1 MLNKMVCAVVA
12 GLAFACAAQ
21 AEDEKQIQ
29 APVTASATPEPVQ
42 LSDAELDEVTAG
54 ITVVLFTPGKGG
66 VTINEPNRTI
76 VITGGSPSTFGFV
89 LTPNGKFITI
99 PGGGF

>member
-1 MLNKMVCAVVA
+1 MLKKLACGIVA
-12 GLAFACAAQ
+12 AFALVCAAQ
-21 AEDEKQIQ
+21 AEEEKQTRA
-29 APVTASATPEPVQ
+29 APGTPEPVR

-54 ITVVLFTPGKGG
+54 ITVVLFTPGKGN

-76 VITGGSPSTFGFV
+76 IITGGSPNTFGFI

-99 PGGGF
+99 PGGGL